1 MNERK
6 IIEKLNKLTILD
18 ITENYNKS
26 EYERIILDVENTDE
40 IKRIKEEIKNI
51 LEEYYNPEQ
60 YFIRISCNHVSID
73 KIIERRE
80 NCTIT
85 TPFKQIYS
93 DNFSRLPY
101 AYVMGKKISKKAMLN
116 FVSNEKNIK

>member
-1 MNERK
+1 MNERE

-51 LEEYYNPEQ
+51 LEEYYNSEQ
-60 YFIRISCNHVSID
+60 YFIHISCNHVSID

-80 NCTIT
+80 NCTVT